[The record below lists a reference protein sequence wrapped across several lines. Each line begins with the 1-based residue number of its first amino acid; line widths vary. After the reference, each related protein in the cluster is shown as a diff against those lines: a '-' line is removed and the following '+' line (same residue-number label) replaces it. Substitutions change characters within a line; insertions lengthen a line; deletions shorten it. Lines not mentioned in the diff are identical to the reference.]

1 MQVALDEAGLRVY
14 AGIVSIANVGIQSK
28 RCTMSYQSILVH
40 VDQSRNAAER
50 IRIAAGIALAENAH
64 LIGVAMT
71 GVSRWMYANS
81 APMFADPGM
90 VINLEFLREKAQGAL
105 VEFERI
111 VQSLGVDS
119 YEMRLVDDEAAGGLS
134 MQARYS
140 DLVVIG
146 QTDLEDPSP
155 SVPPD
160 FPEYVVLNCGRP
172 VLIVPYVGHFKTVG
186 ERALIA
192 WDAGVPAARAVSA
205 ALPLLRRARIAQ
217 LAVFNPQRDLG
228 KHGEQPG
235 ADIALYL
242 ARHKVKVNVS
252 EQDAYS
258 DTGNALL
265 SLATDF
271 ASDLIVMGGYG
282 HSRFREILL
291 GGVTRTVL
299 DTMTVPVLMSH

>member
-1 MQVALDEAGLRVY
+1 
-14 AGIVSIANVGIQSK
+14 
-28 RCTMSYQSILVH
+28 MSYQSILVH
-40 VDQSRNAAER
+40 VDQSRNSAER
-50 IRIAAGIALAENAH
+50 IRIAARIANAENAH

-90 VINLEFLREKAQGAL
+90 VINLDFLRDRAQTAL
-105 VEFERI
+105 NEFERI
-111 VQSLGVDS
+111 VENLGVES
-119 YEMRLVDDEAAGGLS
+119 FEMRLVDDEAAGGIS

-146 QTDLEDPSP
+146 QTDLEEPSP
-155 SVPPD
+155 SVTPD

-172 VLIVPYVGHFKTVG
+172 VLIVPYVGHFETVG

-192 WDAGVPAARAVSA
+192 WDAGTQAARAVSL
-205 ALPLLRRARIAQ
+205 ALPLLRRAKIAQ
-217 LAVFNPQRDLG
+217 VAVFSPQQHLG
-228 KHGEQPG
+228 RHGEQPG

-252 EQDAYS
+252 EQEVKADV
-258 DTGNALL
+258 GNALL

>member
-1 MQVALDEAGLRVY
+1 M
-14 AGIVSIANVGIQSK
+14 
-28 RCTMSYQSILVH
+28 TYQSILVH
-40 VDQSRNAAER
+40 VDQSRNATER
-50 IRIAAGIALAENAH
+50 MRIAARIAIAEHAH

-90 VINLEFLREKAQGAL
+90 LINLDMLRDKAQNAL
-105 VEFERI
+105 TEFEGI
-111 VQSLGVDS
+111 VKSMGVES
-119 YEMRLVDDEAAGGLS
+119 YETRLVDDEAAGGLS

-155 SVPPD
+155 SVTPD

-172 VLIVPYVGHFKTVG
+172 VLIVPYVGHFATVG
-186 ERALIA
+186 ERALLA

-205 ALPLLRRARIAQ
+205 AIPLLRRAKIAQ
-217 LAVFNPQRDLG
+217 VAVFNAAGDLG

-252 EQDAYS
+252 EQHAES
-258 DTGNALL
+258 DVGNALL

>member
-1 MQVALDEAGLRVY
+1 
-14 AGIVSIANVGIQSK
+14 
-28 RCTMSYQSILVH
+28 MSYQSILVH
-40 VDQSRNAAER
+40 VDQSRHAAER
-50 IRIAAGIALAENAH
+50 IRIAARIANAENAH

-81 APMFADPGM
+81 APMFGDPGM
-90 VINLEFLREKAQGAL
+90 VVNLDFLREKAQSAL
-105 VEFERI
+105 HDFERI
-111 VQSLGVDS
+111 VQNLGVES
-119 YEMRLVDDEAAGGLS
+119 YETRLVDDEAGGGVS

-155 SVPPD
+155 SVTPD

-172 VLIVPYVGHFKTVG
+172 VLIVPYVGHFETVG

-192 WDAGVPAARAVSA
+192 WDAGIQAARAVSA
-205 ALPLLRRARIAQ
+205 AIPLLRRSRITNI
-217 LAVFNPQRDLG
+217 AVFNAEKDIG

-252 EQDAYS
+252 PQSVDV

-265 SLATDF
+265 SLVTDF
-271 ASDLIVMGGYG
+271 ASDLVVMGGYG

-299 DTMTVPVLMSH
+299 DSMTVPVLMSH

>member
-1 MQVALDEAGLRVY
+1 M
-14 AGIVSIANVGIQSK
+14 
-28 RCTMSYQSILVH
+28 TYQSILVH
-40 VDQSRNAAER
+40 VDQSRNATER
-50 IRIAAGIALAENAH
+50 MRIAARIAIAEHAH

-81 APMFADPGM
+81 VPMFADPGM
-90 VINLEFLREKAQGAL
+90 VINLDMLRDKAQNAL
-105 VEFERI
+105 TEFEGI
-111 VQSLGVDS
+111 VKSMGVES
-119 YEMRLVDDEAAGGLS
+119 YETRLVDDEAAGGLS

-155 SVPPD
+155 SVTPD

-172 VLIVPYVGHFKTVG
+172 VLIVPYVGHFATVG
-186 ERALIA
+186 ERALLA

-205 ALPLLRRARIAQ
+205 AIPLLRRAKIAQ
-217 LAVFNPQRDLG
+217 VAVFNAAGDLG

-252 EQDAYS
+252 EQHAES
-258 DTGNALL
+258 DVGNALL

-299 DTMTVPVLMSH
+299 YTMTVPVLMSH

>member
-1 MQVALDEAGLRVY
+1 
-14 AGIVSIANVGIQSK
+14 
-28 RCTMSYQSILVH
+28 MSYQSILVH
-40 VDQSRNAAER
+40 VDQSRNVEAR
-50 IRIAAGIALAENAH
+50 IRIAANIANAEGAH

-71 GVSRWMYANS
+71 GISRWMYANS

-90 VINLEFLREKAQGAL
+90 VINLDFLKEKAQAAL
-105 VEFERI
+105 DAFERI
-111 VQSLGVDS
+111 VVSMGVES
-119 YEMRLVDDEAAGGLS
+119 YELRLVDDEAAGGIS

-155 SVPPD
+155 SVTPD

-172 VLIVPYVGHFKTVG
+172 VLIVPYAGRFSSVG

-192 WDAGVPAARAVSA
+192 WDAGVPAARAVSL
-205 ALPLLRRARIAQ
+205 ALPLLRRAKIAQ
-217 LAVFNPQRDLG
+217 LVVFNSDRDPG
-228 KHGEQPG
+228 AHGEQPG

-252 EQDAYS
+252 EQSVKADV
-258 DTGNALL
+258 GNALL

-291 GGVTRTVL
+291 GGVTRTIL
-299 DTMTVPVLMSH
+299 STMTVPVLMSH

>member
-1 MQVALDEAGLRVY
+1 M
-14 AGIVSIANVGIQSK
+14 
-28 RCTMSYQSILVH
+28 TYQSILVH
-40 VDQSRNAAER
+40 VDQSRNATER
-50 IRIAAGIALAENAH
+50 MRIAARIAIAEHAH

-90 VINLEFLREKAQGAL
+90 VINLDMLRDKAQNAL
-105 VEFERI
+105 TEFEGI
-111 VQSLGVDS
+111 VKSMGVES
-119 YEMRLVDDEAAGGLS
+119 YETRLVDDEAAGGLS

-155 SVPPD
+155 SVTPD

-172 VLIVPYVGHFKTVG
+172 VLIVPYVGHFATVG
-186 ERALIA
+186 ERALLA

-205 ALPLLRRARIAQ
+205 AIPLLRRAKIAQ
-217 LAVFNPQRDLG
+217 VAVFNAAGDLG

-252 EQDAYS
+252 EQHAES
-258 DTGNALL
+258 DVGNALL